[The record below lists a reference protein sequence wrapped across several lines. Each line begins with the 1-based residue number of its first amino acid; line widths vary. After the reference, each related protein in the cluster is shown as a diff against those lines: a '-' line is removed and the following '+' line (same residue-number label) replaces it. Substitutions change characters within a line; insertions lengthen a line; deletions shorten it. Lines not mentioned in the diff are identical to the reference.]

1 MLKKL
6 RFLHIDYNRLTY
18 LDMSN
23 NPALEGNGF
32 VAANNWLDSL
42 TLPDIPDFTVEAEV
56 FCEQNPRT
64 GYGRTE
70 WYYDSGYT
78 RPIREDDVIPA
89 TGQTIYARWVPN
101 PYTVYY
107 RANGGTGSMADQ
119 AVVYGQKFTLTPN
132 AFSRTGYTFAGW
144 HTYADG
150 IGGIDYADGATVCNL
165 AGENSSRDAAL

>member
-32 VAANNWLDSL
+32 VAANDWLDSL

-64 GYGRTE
+64 G
-70 WYYDSGYT
+70 
-78 RPIREDDVIPA
+78 
-89 TGQTIYARWVPN
+89 
-101 PYTVYY
+101 
-107 RANGGTGSMADQ
+107 
-119 AVVYGQKFTLTPN
+119 
-132 AFSRTGYTFAGW
+132 
-144 HTYADG
+144 
-150 IGGIDYADGATVCNL
+150 
-165 AGENSSRDAAL
+165 